1 MHDAAYTSHRHRRTI
16 TTTHHHKENIMST
29 QTFPVTGLTCGHC
42 VGAIT
47 SELRVLAGVRDV
59 QIELVNG
66 GTSTL
71 SVTADKALTDDEVAE
86 ALDEAGDYQI
96 AAN

>member
-1 MHDAAYTSHRHRRTI
+1 MG
-16 TTTHHHKENIMST
+16 T

-47 SELRVLAGVRDV
+47 SEVNALPGVTDV
-59 QIELVNG
+59 RIDLVGG

-71 SVTADKALTDDEVAE
+71 RITADKTVTDVEVTA
-86 ALDEAGDYQI
+86 ALDEAGDYSL
-96 AAN
+96 AASCR

>member
-1 MHDAAYTSHRHRRTI
+1 
-16 TTTHHHKENIMST
+16 MST

-47 SELRVLAGVRDV
+47 SEVKAMPGVTDV
-59 QIELVNG
+59 SIALVAE

-71 SVTADKALTDDEVAE
+71 SVTAEKTLTDAEVVA
-86 ALDEAGDYQI
+86 ALDEAGDYQL
-96 AAN
+96 ATS

>member
-1 MHDAAYTSHRHRRTI
+1 MT
-16 TTTHHHKENIMST
+16 T

-47 SELRVLAGVRDV
+47 SEMSVLAGVTDV
-59 QIELVNG
+59 QVDLVVE

-71 SVTADKALTDDEVAE
+71 RVTADKALTDDEVAV
-86 ALDEAGDYQI
+86 ALDEAGEYKL
-96 AAN
+96 AAS